1 VAAFSFA
8 LLGEISMSHYVESIS
23 RFVVNQAAID
33 GIVKHLGIALRS
45 PDGSTV
51 AVSDPSEVATI
62 RDGFC
67 AKELG
72 LSREEAENAIQAVSE
87 LMKHD
92 TAKCRV
98 TFYYL
103 LADRAGKLDQFV

>member
-1 VAAFSFA
+1 
-8 LLGEISMSHYVESIS
+8 L
-23 RFVVNQAAID
+23 
-33 GIVKHLGIALRS
+33 
-45 PDGSTV
+45 
-51 AVSDPSEVATI
+51 ATI

-72 LSREEAENAIQAVSE
+72 MGPEEAEAAIAQVAE
-87 LMKHD
+87 LMKYD

-103 LADRAGKLDQFV
+103 LAHRAGKLDTLV